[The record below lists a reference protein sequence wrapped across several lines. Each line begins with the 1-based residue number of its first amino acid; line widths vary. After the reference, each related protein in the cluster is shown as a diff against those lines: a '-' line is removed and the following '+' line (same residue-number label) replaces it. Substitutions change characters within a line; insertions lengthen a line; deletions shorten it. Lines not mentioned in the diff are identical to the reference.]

1 MVMEI
6 KALVADSSNQVRK
19 NITRS
24 LKEIGVRNVVEANNT
39 KQAVEQLKKGSFD
52 VIFAEFNTTAGAG
65 EEMLKTF
72 RKMDA
77 KVAII
82 VTAPQTQ
89 NVAELKKTCP
99 TASAYLTTPFTTDQ
113 LRKTVSQYVPSI
125 AG

>member
-6 KALVADSSNQVRK
+6 KALVADSSKQTRK

-24 LKEIGVRNVVEANNT
+24 LKEIGVKTVVEANDT
-39 KQAVEQLKKGSFD
+39 KQAIELVKKGSFD
-52 VIFAEFNTTAGAG
+52 VIIAEFNTTTGTG
-65 EEMLKTF
+65 DMLKTF

-77 KVAII
+77 KVPII

-99 TASAYLTTPFTTDQ
+99 TASSYLTTPFTTEQ

-125 AG
+125 AS